1 MVKICSLQT
10 IWEWNECLRVHL
22 KRYGSETNDFTFMS
36 IGIEVKQM
44 PSCSSQQ
51 IWKWNGCLHV
61 HFKRYLE
68 IHGCLQVHLRMSSCS
83 SQKICQMIW
92 KWNEC
97 RHAHLKKCGRETDA
111 CKFISKEI
119 EVKHMP
125 SATASE
131 LQKFPCCCGDNAD
144 DDDDDPSCHNTW
156 ARSDGA

>member
-1 MVKICSLQT
+1 
-10 IWEWNECLRVHL
+10 
-22 KRYGSETNDFTFMS
+22 MS

-51 IWKWNGCLHV
+51 IWKWNECLHV

-97 RHAHLKKCGRETDA
+97 RHAHLKRCGRETDA
-111 CKFISKEI
+111 FKFISKEK

-131 LQKFPCCCGDNAD
+131 LQRSPCCCGDNAD
-144 DDDDDPSCHNTW
+144 DDDDDDVLPATTRGHAAMEHNCALKCVPANLVW
-156 ARSDGA
+156 LGRRRKSQ